1 MQVVYYAFTLVFFFF
16 AYCVLNWG
24 LNIQFGEAGILNF
37 AYIAF
42 VAVGAYV
49 AGALTAGPPAP
60 GSNESY
66 VLGAHLPFMVAL
78 ICGGLAA
85 CVLGLF
91 AGLVVFRRLRSDYL
105 AIVMI
110 SLSLVAY
117 DFVTNYVPLFDG
129 ADGISGVPE
138 PFAGV
143 FKLNANSFIFVFDA
157 FSALVMV
164 VMWWAMSRITRSPL
178 GRALRAVREDADV
191 AKALGKNVF
200 GLQMAAM
207 LVGSFYAGIGGGLI
221 IFFSGAFNTSSW
233 TTPETFVV
241 FAALIVGGLGNNV
254 GAVLGSLL
262 VPVIFVELPKFLPT
276 VASQPGL
283 VPEVDNMVIGIL
295 LIAVLWFRPQGV
307 LPEPK
312 ARFDALLVERGGQW

>member
-16 AYCVLNWG
+16 AYSVLNWG

-49 AGALTAGPPAP
+49 AGALSIGPPAP

-66 VLGAHLPFMVAL
+66 VLGAHLPFMLAL
-78 ICGGLAA
+78 VCGGLAS

-91 AGLVVFRRLRSDYL
+91 AGFIVFRRLRSDYL

-129 ADGISGVPE
+129 ADGLSGVPE

-143 FKLNANSFIFVFDA
+143 LKLNANSFIFAFDV
-157 FSALVMV
+157 FSAIVMGV
-164 VMWWAMSRITRSPL
+164 LWLAMSRITRSPL
-178 GRALRAVREDADV
+178 GRALRAVRDDPDV

-200 GLQMAAM
+200 RLQMVAM
-207 LVGSFYAGIGGGLI
+207 LVGCFYAGIGGGLI

-241 FAALIVGGLGNNV
+241 FAALIVGGLGNNL
-254 GAVLGSLL
+254 GAVLGALL

-276 VASQPGL
+276 IASQPAL
-283 VPEVDNMVIGIL
+283 IPEVDNMVIGIL

-312 ARFDALLVERGGQW
+312 ARFGSLLVERGGQW